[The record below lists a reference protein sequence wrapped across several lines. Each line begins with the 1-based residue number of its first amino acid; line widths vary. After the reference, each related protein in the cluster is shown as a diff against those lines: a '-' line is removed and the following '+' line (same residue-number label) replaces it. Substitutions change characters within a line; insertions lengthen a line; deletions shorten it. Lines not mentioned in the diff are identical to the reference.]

1 MATLL
6 LTIRKFNVPS
16 PLSEIFFYH
25 NMGHFDLVEIYFI
38 ALFSFNR
45 VLRLEYKFLRE
56 IFLTGK
62 YGEIREM
69 RLKFLLAYP
78 VKENNMIFEIIIRYF
93 LIKYMKL
100 YIYNIYFLLIAR

>member
-1 MATLL
+1 
-6 LTIRKFNVPS
+6 
-16 PLSEIFFYH
+16 
-25 NMGHFDLVEIYFI
+25 MGHFDLVEIYFI

-100 YIYNIYFLLIAR
+100 YI